1 MSNRKI
7 ISIIPSITI
16 LMLSLCGC
24 NHKAETPYL
33 TIEDTAVYN
42 IGEPVQ
48 MDLNSE
54 YEKLLMEKGF
64 QTGTLP
70 GTVEFS
76 IDKVNIFDS
85 PNEAGI
91 IDLHGTCQDELKPST
106 DSKFLLLEC
115 TLKNVSAYTILENG
129 NKQKY
134 TSFSAN
140 HFEIATKEG
149 DVFLSES
156 GNSSGAARISRTRAL
171 GGDYY
176 FDKCNPENIDTSNYY
191 VISLDHGESITYH
204 LGLYIDKTLLD
215 EKLYYHYCNPGGG
228 DVGQAPYFIQVN

>member
-1 MSNRKI
+1 M
-7 ISIIPSITI
+7 
-16 LMLSLCGC
+16 
-24 NHKAETPYL
+24 
-33 TIEDTAVYN
+33 
-42 IGEPVQ
+42 
-48 MDLNSE
+48 
-54 YEKLLMEKGF
+54 
-64 QTGTLP
+64 
-70 GTVEFS
+70 
-76 IDKVNIFDS
+76 
-85 PNEAGI
+85 
-91 IDLHGTCQDELKPST
+91 
-106 DSKFLLLEC
+106 
-115 TLKNVSAYTILENG
+115 ENG

-176 FDKCNPENIDTSNYY
+176 FDKCNPENIGTSNYY